1 MLFSRNARQI
11 ARFVLVW
18 FALSIAAAIASPM
31 VRPQAMEVICSS
43 VGGMKLIAAAHG
55 DTTEASWHTLDCP
68 MCAMLGAPPAPA
80 TVQVQAPQP
89 LSYAMQPAVAAHIA
103 WITAAP
109 MPARGP
115 PDSN

>member
-18 FALSIAAAIASPM
+18 FALSIAAAIASPL
-31 VRPQAMEVICSS
+31 VRPQATEVVCSS
-43 VGGMKLIAAAHG
+43 AGVMKLIVTAQG
-55 DTTEASWHTLDCP
+55 DSVEAGWHTLDCP
-68 MCAMLGAPPAPA
+68 MCAMLGAPPAPGTA
-80 TVQVQAPQP
+80 RVQAPLP
-89 LSYAMQPAVAAHIA
+89 LSYAMQPSVAAHIA

-115 PDSN
+115 PRF